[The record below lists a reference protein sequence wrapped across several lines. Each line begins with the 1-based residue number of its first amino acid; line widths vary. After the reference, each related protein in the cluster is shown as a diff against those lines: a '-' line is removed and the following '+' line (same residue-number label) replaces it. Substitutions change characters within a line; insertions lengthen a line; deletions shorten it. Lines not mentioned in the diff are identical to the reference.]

1 MSGPVTQQSRR
12 GPAQP
17 VKRKGRRTR
26 KIVVVLVVLAAV
38 LVGADFALAAMAEH
52 TVSQKAREQLEL
64 SEDPSVTVHG
74 FPFTVQALSGE
85 YDHISVSASGV
96 PVQDTLRDVEIKAD
110 LRGVHAPLSDLM
122 SGNVD
127 KITIDTVEGQV
138 RIKASDIAR
147 VDPLTKIE
155 NLRIEPSTED
165 YVRSGE
171 GSADENATEEEVE
184 KEKDDSSA
192 GIRISG
198 DVQVAG
204 EKVEIF
210 AFAIIDLDG
219 NTVRITPKRL
229 QFGNDEG
236 VTVVPPEVQQAL
248 LPAFEADISTGS
260 LPFTVTPTD
269 IEVESGAIVVKG
281 TAEDVTFS
289 GASTS

>member
-1 MSGPVTQQSRR
+1 
-12 GPAQP
+12 
-17 VKRKGRRTR
+17 
-26 KIVVVLVVLAAV
+26 VVVLVVLAAV
-38 LVGADFALAAMAEH
+38 LVGADFALAAVAEH
-52 TVSQKAREQLEL
+52 AVSQKAREQLEL

-85 YDHISVSASGV
+85 YRHISVSASGV
-96 PVQDTLRDVEIKAD
+96 PVQDTLRDVEISAD
-110 LRGVHAPLSDLM
+110 LRGVQAPLSDLM
-122 SGNVD
+122 EGNVD
-127 KITIDTVEGQV
+127 NITISTVEGQV

-147 VDPLTKIE
+147 VDPLAKIE

-165 YVRSGE
+165 YVRHGEE
-171 GSADENATEEEVE
+171 GSEDENATEEETE
-184 KEKDDSSA
+184 QEKDDSSA
-192 GIRISG
+192 AVRISG
-198 DVQVAG
+198 DVQIAG

-229 QFGNDEG
+229 QFGNDQG
-236 VTVVPPEVQQAL
+236 TTVVPPEVQKAL
-248 LPAFEADISTGS
+248 LPNFEADISTGS